1 MFLARTR
8 KPSLPCYA
16 RSVMR
21 AIRLPLLCAFA
32 GGCLSNALLFFLWR
46 SPDTAGSLAIK
57 QHRSHPVVAL
67 AAAAP
72 AAPDLPPN
80 EPGAA
85 NVAEDGAHV
94 TAEPAHPAAPPTS
107 DNTEAP
113 PPAGSAVS
121 DVLTSLEAAYRE
133 RVSERAPAPPT
144 QTAEAATPT
153 AAANTVAA
161 PEPARSAAP
170 PPAVDVP
177 LPPAP
182 RALDARATAPAPMAP
197 STPAAPAAVVPPM
210 AAVAPQAPPAPAF
223 AAEDAPPPAQIHY
236 GDINQNTYITNIRQG
251 DVYLIQLQ
259 QLAVLQYMQ
268 MLGASAN
275 AAPASRHTRGAPPS
289 RAFPSGIINPD
300 NPWGFHFT
308 PPNLVR

>member
-1 MFLARTR
+1 
-8 KPSLPCYA
+8 
-16 RSVMR
+16 MR

-46 SPDTAGSLAIK
+46 SPESAGSPALK
-57 QHRSHPVVAL
+57 QHRAHHLVAL
-67 AAAAP
+67 AAATPDTP
-72 AAPDLPPN
+72 ASELETPH
-80 EPGAA
+80 
-85 NVAEDGAHV
+85 VAEDGAQ
-94 TAEPAHPAAPPTS
+94 AASEPARSATPPADGNS
-107 DNTEAP
+107 EAA
-113 PPAGSAVS
+113 PAGSAVS

-133 RVSERAPAPPT
+133 RVSARAPAEPA
-144 QTAEAATPT
+144 Q
-153 AAANTVAA
+153 A
-161 PEPARSAAP
+161 PEPATAATP
-170 PPAVDVP
+170 PNT
-177 LPPAP
+177 
-182 RALDARATAPAPMAP
+182 ATAPAPAHTAAPPSAVEASPLAPAPAVEARAAAPAPAAP
-197 STPAAPAAVVPPM
+197 STPAAPAAVAPPM
-210 AAVAPQAPPAPAF
+210 AAAVAPQAPPAPAF

-275 AAPASRHTRGAPPS
+275 AAPAARHGRVPPQ

-300 NPWGFHFT
+300 NPWGFHFS